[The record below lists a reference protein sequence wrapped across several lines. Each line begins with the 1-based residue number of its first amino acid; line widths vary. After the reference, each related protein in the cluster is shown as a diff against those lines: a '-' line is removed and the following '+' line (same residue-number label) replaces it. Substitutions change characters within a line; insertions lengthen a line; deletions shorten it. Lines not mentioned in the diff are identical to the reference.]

1 MQKKEVHLHS
11 CRVKFTIFVL
21 MLFLF
26 VGSVQAGND
35 DDYKNTKITLKVDNM
50 RLDKVL
56 DSLAVMVKVQFFYN
70 HAQINVQKEISID
83 VKNRTLDYV
92 LLMILGDQPVDVE
105 YQMNRVIVL
114 KPRPKVDPRS
124 LIHKVSGVVIDA
136 STKDPLPG
144 ASIVLKERVAMGVVT
159 DINGKFFIEVPEGI
173 SALLVSF
180 VGYENEEIP
189 LTGKLTD
196 LEIKLTPKQEELE
209 DVVVTGMAPRKV
221 ESFSGSYV
229 SVKGSELKKLNPT
242 NILKALQVFDP
253 SFRIVENNK
262 VGSDPNAMPEFRLR
276 GDVQLNPTGAN
287 DLQMLMGDYSNR
299 PNMPLFILD
308 GFKTTLQR
316 IVDLD
321 PERIESVTILKDASA
336 TAIYGSEA
344 ANGVLVFET
353 KKPLSGAL
361 NVSYSMN
368 LGVTTPDLSDYNLMN
383 AEEKLEYE
391 KRAGLFNPLSAS
403 DMNYYNYYKQEILRG
418 VNTYWLSKPLQTPI
432 THRHTLSMEGGD
444 EALMYSLSV
453 NYSSEPGV
461 MKESD
466 RTSMGLSL
474 NLQYRRKKWNINN
487 QLSLSN
493 VKGNNSP
500 YGSFSEYTK
509 LNPYYRVKDENG
521 HYTKLI
527 EYKSMGAGTQR
538 EEITNPLYNIQFP
551 YKDMTENFSVTDNFA
566 IECAIQENLR
576 VNVAASFTKGTAR
589 SEVFKSMNH
598 TDFAGE
604 KDLTKRGSYNKNTG
618 ETFTWSLNASVN
630 YNLTFGKHLISLFGR
645 WNVDENQ
652 GNSVN
657 LSAKGFPND
666 NMTDFLFGFEMD
678 NRVAGMESTSRSV
691 GVIGQ
696 VSYMYDTR
704 YSMDFSIRGDLSSQ
718 FGSNTGMAPFWSI
731 GARWNMHKEKWL
743 ENTFISNL
751 VLRGSYGVT
760 GSQSYEPYQATE
772 MYSFRELMFP
782 YPATDVLGAQLKGI
796 GNPDLGWSKTKNR
809 SVALELGFFQN
820 RLNFGAS
827 YYNNLTENLL
837 LDYTLAPSVGFR
849 TMTTNVGAVKNE
861 GIDLQLNGLIIN
873 DWERNIQ
880 WTLGING
887 AHNRNVVEKISNVL
901 KALNE
906 TNLASKDEPLP
917 IYEEGKSMNQLFTV
931 RSLGIDPA
939 TGKEVYLKRN
949 GEKTFV
955 WDAVDKVPM
964 GDSQPKWNG
973 SISSSFLYKNWS
985 MNLAFTYSLGAHIY
999 NQTLVDK
1006 IENSK
1011 VAYNLDRRAIKAR
1024 WSKDNP
1030 DAKYKSIEIIGND
1043 TPQSSRFVQKENKLT
1058 FSSITLGYRFDPK
1071 NFKFLQTCRV
1081 ASLSLN
1087 ATMNDIAVLSTI
1099 RQERGLDYPFARSF
1113 NLSLSVLF
1121 N

>member
-403 DMNYYNYYKQEILRG
+403 DMNYYNHYKQEILRG
-418 VNTYWLSKPLQTPI
+418 VDTYWLSKPLQTPV

-444 EALMYSLSV
+444 EALRYSLSV

-809 SVALELGFFQN
+809 SVALELGSFQN
-820 RLNFGAS
+820 RLNISAS

-861 GIDLQLNGLIIN
+861 GVDLQLNGLIIN

-880 WTLGING
+880 WTLGVNG

-906 TNLASKDEPLP
+906 ANLASKDEPLP

-1030 DAKYKSIEIIGND
+1030 NAKYKSIEIIGND

>member
-11 CRVKFTIFVL
+11 CRIKFMVFALVF
-21 MLFLF
+21 FLF
-26 VGSVQAGND
+26 TGNSYAGND
-35 DDYKNTKITLKVDNM
+35 EDYKDTRVTLKVENM
-50 RLDKVL
+50 SLNKVL
-56 DSLAVMVKVQFFYN
+56 DTLAVMTKVQFFYN
-70 HAQINVQKEISID
+70 HAQVDVNKKVTID
-83 VKNRTLDYV
+83 VKGQKLSYV
-92 LLMILGDQPVDVE
+92 LMLVLGGQDIDVE

-114 KPRPKVDPRS
+114 KPKPKVKHGEVI
-124 LIHKVSGVVIDA
+124 LKISGKVIDA
-136 STKDPLPG
+136 ETKETLPG
-144 ASIVLKERVAMGVVT
+144 ASIVLKEKMAMGVVT
-159 DINGKFFIEVPEGI
+159 DIDGKFFIEVPEGI
-173 SALLVSF
+173 TALVVTY
-180 VGYENEEIP
+180 VGYEPETVV

-196 LEIKLTPKQEELE
+196 MVIKLTPKAEEIG

-229 SVKGSELKKLNPT
+229 TVKGAELKKLNPT

-262 VGSDPNAMPEFRLR
+262 QGSNPNAMPEFRLR

-321 PERIESVTILKDASA
+321 PERVESVTILKDASA

-353 KKPLSGAL
+353 KKPLTGAI

-368 LGVTTPDLSDYNLMN
+368 MGITTPDLTDYNLMN

-391 KRAGLFNPLSAS
+391 MRAGLFNPKNAA
-403 DMNYYNYYKQEILRG
+403 DMNYYNHYKQEILRG
-418 VNTYWLSKPLQTPI
+418 VDTYWLSKPLRTPV

-444 EALMYSLSV
+444 EALRYSLSV
-453 NYSSEPGV
+453 NYSNEPGV

-474 NLQYRRKKWNINN
+474 NLQYRRKKWNIGN

-493 VKGNNSP
+493 VEGNNSP
-500 YGSFSEYTK
+500 YGSFSTYTR
-509 LNPYYRVKDENG
+509 LNPYYRTKDENG
-521 HYTKLI
+521 NYTKVI
-527 EYKSMGAGTQR
+527 EIKGMGAGTQR
-538 EEITNPLYNIQFP
+538 RTITNPLYNIQFP
-551 YKDMTENFSVTDNFA
+551 YKDMSENFSVTDNFS
-566 IECAIQENLR
+566 IECAIKENLR
-576 VNVAASFTKGTAR
+576 VNMAASLSKGTAR
-589 SEVFKSMNH
+589 TEVFKSMNH
-598 TDFAGE
+598 TDFADE
-604 KDLTKRGSYNKNTG
+604 KDLTKKGSYTKNTG
-618 ETFTWSLNASVN
+618 ETFSWSLNASIN
-630 YNLTFGKHLISLFGR
+630 YNLTVGKHLISMFGR
-645 WNVDENQ
+645 WNVDENKS
-652 GNSVN
+652 NNIS

-666 NMTDFLFGFEMD
+666 NMTDFLFAFEMD
-678 NRVAGMESTSRSV
+678 NRVNGSESTSRSV

-696 VSYMYDTR
+696 ISYMYDMR

-718 FGSNTGMAPFWSI
+718 FGSNAGMAPFWSI

-743 ENTFISNL
+743 ENTFVTNL
-751 VLRGSYGVT
+751 VLRGSYGIT

-772 MYSFRELMFP
+772 MYSFSELMFP

-809 SVALELGFFQN
+809 SVSMELGFFQN
-820 RLNFGAS
+820 RLNFSAS

-837 LDYTLAPSVGFR
+837 LQYTLAPSVGFQFM
-849 TMTTNVGAVKNE
+849 TMNVGSVKNE

-873 DWERNIQ
+873 NYEHQIQ
-880 WTLGING
+880 WNVAVNG

-901 KALNE
+901 KAMNE
-906 TNLASKDEPLP
+906 ENLKSVDEPLP
-917 IYEEGKSMNQLFTV
+917 VYEEGKSMNQLFTV
-931 RSLGIDPA
+931 PSLGIDPA

-949 GEKTFV
+949 GEKTYV
-955 WDAVDKVPM
+955 WDAADKVSM

-973 SISSSFLYKNWS
+973 SISSSFMYKNWS
-985 MNLAFTYSLGAHIY
+985 VNLAFTYSLGAHTY

-1006 IENSK
+1006 IENTSL
-1011 VAYNLDRRAIKAR
+1011 AYNLDRRAMKAR
-1024 WSKDNP
+1024 WSKDNR
-1030 DAKYKSIEIIGND
+1030 DAKYKAITIIGND
-1043 TPQSSRFVQKENKLT
+1043 TPQSSRFVQKENKLA
-1058 FSSITLGYRFDPK
+1058 FSSITVGYRFDPK
-1071 NFKFLQTCRV
+1071 RIKFLQACRI

-1087 ATMNDIAVLSTI
+1087 AAMNDIAVISTI
-1099 RQERGLDYPFARSF
+1099 KQERGLDYPFARSF

>member
-1 MQKKEVHLHS
+1 MQKKKCL
-11 CRVKFTIFVL
+11 CRDLIIKSICCV
-21 MLFLF
+21 FLYALLSIS
-26 VGSVQAGND
+26 SVFGQEQ
-35 DDYKNTKITLKVDNM
+35 DYKKTRITLNVKDM
-50 RLDKVL
+50 KLDRVL
-56 DSLAVMVKVQFFYN
+56 DTLASVAKVRFFYN
-70 HAQINVQKEISID
+70 HSQID
-83 VKNRTLDYV
+83 VNKKVSLNVKDRELDYV
-92 LLMILGDQPVDVE
+92 LMLALEDQPVSVE
-105 YQMNRVIVL
+105 YQVNRVVVL
-114 KPRPKVDPRS
+114 KYKKPTQ
-124 LIHKVSGVVIDA
+124 GVTIYKINGTVVDA
-136 STKDPLPG
+136 STKEPLPG
-144 ASIVLKERVAMGVVT
+144 ASIILKENKGMGVVT
-159 DINGKFFIEVPEGI
+159 DFDGKFFIEVPQGT

-180 VGYENEEIP
+180 VGYEEEAVTV
-189 LTGKLTD
+189 TGDMKD
-196 LEIKLTPKQEELE
+196 LEIKLTPRLEELE

-229 SVKGSELKKLNPT
+229 SVKGAELKKLNPT

-353 KKPLSGAL
+353 KKPLPGAL

-391 KRAGLFNPLSAS
+391 KRAGLFNPLNAS
-403 DMNYYNYYKQEILRG
+403 HMNYYNHYKQEILRG
-418 VNTYWLSKPLQTPI
+418 VDTYWLSKPLQTPV

-444 EALMYSLSV
+444 EALRYSLSV
-453 NYSSEPGV
+453 NYSGEPGV

-474 NLQYRRKKWNINN
+474 NLQYRRKKWNISN

-500 YGSFSEYTK
+500 YGSFREYTK

-521 HYTKLI
+521 NYTKLI

-604 KDLTKRGSYNKNTG
+604 KDLTKRGSYSKNTG

-645 WNVDENQ
+645 WNVEENQ
-652 GNSVN
+652 GNSVS

-696 VSYMYDTR
+696 ISYMYDTR

-796 GNPDLGWSKTKNR
+796 GNSDLGWSKTKNR

-820 RLNFGAS
+820 RLSFSAS

-861 GIDLQLNGLIIN
+861 GVDLQINGLIIN

-906 TNLASKDEPLP
+906 KNLASEDEPLP

-955 WDAVDKVPM
+955 WDAVDKVSM

-973 SISSSFLYKNWS
+973 SISSAFLYKNWS

-1006 IENSK
+1006 IENSTI
-1011 VAYNLDRRAIKAR
+1011 AYNLDRRATKAR

-1030 DAKYKSIEIIGND
+1030 NAKYKSIEIIGND
-1043 TPQSSRFVQKENKLT
+1043 TPQSSRFVQKENKLS

-1071 NFKFLQTCRV
+1071 NFKFLQACRV

-1087 ATMNDIAVLSTI
+1087 VAMNDIAVLSTI
-1099 RQERGLDYPFARSF
+1099 KQERGLDYPFARSF

>member
-1 MQKKEVHLHS
+1 M
-11 CRVKFTIFVL
+11 
-21 MLFLF
+21 
-26 VGSVQAGND
+26 
-35 DDYKNTKITLKVDNM
+35 
-50 RLDKVL
+50 
-56 DSLAVMVKVQFFYN
+56 
-70 HAQINVQKEISID
+70 
-83 VKNRTLDYV
+83 
-92 LLMILGDQPVDVE
+92 
-105 YQMNRVIVL
+105 
-114 KPRPKVDPRS
+114 
-124 LIHKVSGVVIDA
+124 
-136 STKDPLPG
+136 
-144 ASIVLKERVAMGVVT
+144 
-159 DINGKFFIEVPEGI
+159 
-173 SALLVSF
+173 
-180 VGYENEEIP
+180 
-189 LTGKLTD
+189 
-196 LEIKLTPKQEELE
+196 
-209 DVVVTGMAPRKV
+209 
-221 ESFSGSYV
+221 
-229 SVKGSELKKLNPT
+229 
-242 NILKALQVFDP
+242 
-253 SFRIVENNK
+253 
-262 VGSDPNAMPEFRLR
+262 
-276 GDVQLNPTGAN
+276 
-287 DLQMLMGDYSNR
+287 
-299 PNMPLFILD
+299 
-308 GFKTTLQR
+308 
-316 IVDLD
+316 
-321 PERIESVTILKDASA
+321 
-336 TAIYGSEA
+336 
-344 ANGVLVFET
+344 
-353 KKPLSGAL
+353 
-361 NVSYSMN
+361 
-368 LGVTTPDLSDYNLMN
+368 
-383 AEEKLEYE
+383 
-391 KRAGLFNPLSAS
+391 
-403 DMNYYNYYKQEILRG
+403 
-418 VNTYWLSKPLQTPI
+418 
-432 THRHTLSMEGGD
+432 
-444 EALMYSLSV
+444 
-453 NYSSEPGV
+453 
-461 MKESD
+461 
-466 RTSMGLSL
+466 
-474 NLQYRRKKWNINN
+474 
-487 QLSLSN
+487 
-493 VKGNNSP
+493 KGNNSP

-521 HYTKLI
+521 NYTKLI

-604 KDLTKRGSYNKNTG
+604 KDLTKKGSYRKNTG

-931 RSLGIDPA
+931 RSLGIDPT

>member
-353 KKPLSGAL
+353 KKPLLFGC
-361 NVSYSMN
+361 
-368 LGVTTPDLSDYNLMN
+368 
-383 AEEKLEYE
+383 AE
-391 KRAGLFNPLSAS
+391 
-403 DMNYYNYYKQEILRG
+403 M
-418 VNTYWLSKPLQTPI
+418 
-432 THRHTLSMEGGD
+432 
-444 EALMYSLSV
+444 
-453 NYSSEPGV
+453 
-461 MKESD
+461 
-466 RTSMGLSL
+466 
-474 NLQYRRKKWNINN
+474 
-487 QLSLSN
+487 
-493 VKGNNSP
+493 
-500 YGSFSEYTK
+500 
-509 LNPYYRVKDENG
+509 RVPA
-521 HYTKLI
+521 T
-527 EYKSMGAGTQR
+527 
-538 EEITNPLYNIQFP
+538 
-551 YKDMTENFSVTDNFA
+551 
-566 IECAIQENLR
+566 
-576 VNVAASFTKGTAR
+576 AASR
-589 SEVFKSMNH
+589 S
-598 TDFAGE
+598 
-604 KDLTKRGSYNKNTG
+604 R
-618 ETFTWSLNASVN
+618 
-630 YNLTFGKHLISLFGR
+630 
-645 WNVDENQ
+645 
-652 GNSVN
+652 
-657 LSAKGFPND
+657 
-666 NMTDFLFGFEMD
+666 
-678 NRVAGMESTSRSV
+678 
-691 GVIGQ
+691 
-696 VSYMYDTR
+696 
-704 YSMDFSIRGDLSSQ
+704 
-718 FGSNTGMAPFWSI
+718 
-731 GARWNMHKEKWL
+731 
-743 ENTFISNL
+743 
-751 VLRGSYGVT
+751 
-760 GSQSYEPYQATE
+760 
-772 MYSFRELMFP
+772 
-782 YPATDVLGAQLKGI
+782 
-796 GNPDLGWSKTKNR
+796 
-809 SVALELGFFQN
+809 
-820 RLNFGAS
+820 
-827 YYNNLTENLL
+827 
-837 LDYTLAPSVGFR
+837 
-849 TMTTNVGAVKNE
+849 
-861 GIDLQLNGLIIN
+861 
-873 DWERNIQ
+873 
-880 WTLGING
+880 
-887 AHNRNVVEKISNVL
+887 
-901 KALNE
+901 
-906 TNLASKDEPLP
+906 
-917 IYEEGKSMNQLFTV
+917 
-931 RSLGIDPA
+931 
-939 TGKEVYLKRN
+939 
-949 GEKTFV
+949 
-955 WDAVDKVPM
+955 
-964 GDSQPKWNG
+964 
-973 SISSSFLYKNWS
+973 
-985 MNLAFTYSLGAHIY
+985 
-999 NQTLVDK
+999 
-1006 IENSK
+1006 
-1011 VAYNLDRRAIKAR
+1011 
-1024 WSKDNP
+1024 
-1030 DAKYKSIEIIGND
+1030 
-1043 TPQSSRFVQKENKLT
+1043 
-1058 FSSITLGYRFDPK
+1058 
-1071 NFKFLQTCRV
+1071 
-1081 ASLSLN
+1081 
-1087 ATMNDIAVLSTI
+1087 
-1099 RQERGLDYPFARSF
+1099 
-1113 NLSLSVLF
+1113 
-1121 N
+1121 

>member
-11 CRVKFTIFVL
+11 CRIKFTIFAL

-56 DSLAVMVKVQFFYN
+56 DSLAVMAKVQFFYN
-70 HAQINVQKEISID
+70 HAQINVRKEISID
-83 VKNRTLDYV
+83 VKDRALDYV

-114 KPRPKVDPRS
+114 KSRPKMDPKS

-136 STKDPLPG
+136 STKEPLPG
-144 ASIVLKERVAMGVVT
+144 ASIVLKERAAMGVVT

-180 VGYENEEIP
+180 IGYKNEEIP

-196 LEIKLTPKQEELE
+196 LEIKLTPRQEELE

-353 KKPLSGAL
+353 KKPLPGAL

-403 DMNYYNYYKQEILRG
+403 DMNYYNHYKQEILRG
-418 VNTYWLSKPLQTPI
+418 VDTYWLSKPLQTPV

-444 EALMYSLSV
+444 EALRYSLSV
-453 NYSSEPGV
+453 NYNSEPGV
-461 MKESD
+461 MKKSD
-466 RTSMGLSL
+466 RTSMGLGL

-487 QLSLSN
+487 QLNLSN

-521 HYTKLI
+521 NYTKLI

-576 VNVAASFTKGTAR
+576 VNVAASLTKGTAR

-604 KDLTKRGSYNKNTG
+604 EDLTKRGSYSKNTG
-618 ETFTWSLNASVN
+618 ETFSWSLNASVN

-645 WNVDENQ
+645 WNVDESQ
-652 GNSVN
+652 GNSVS

-718 FGSNTGMAPFWSI
+718 FGSDTGMAPFWSI

-796 GNPDLGWSKTKNR
+796 GNSDLGWSKTKNR

-820 RLNFGAS
+820 RLSFSAS

-861 GIDLQLNGLIIN
+861 GVDLQLNGLIIN
-873 DWERNIQ
+873 DWERGIQ
-880 WTLGING
+880 WTLGVNG

-906 TNLASKDEPLP
+906 ENLASEDEPLP

-955 WDAVDKVPM
+955 WDAVDKVSM

-985 MNLAFTYSLGAHIY
+985 INLAFTYSLGAHIY

-1071 NFKFLQTCRV
+1071 NFKFLQACRI

-1087 ATMNDIAVLSTI
+1087 AAMNDIAVLSTI
-1099 RQERGLDYPFARSF
+1099 KQERGLDYPFARSF

>member
-1 MQKKEVHLHS
+1 MQKKKCL
-11 CRVKFTIFVL
+11 CRDLIIKSICCV
-21 MLFLF
+21 FLYALLSIS
-26 VGSVQAGND
+26 SVFGQEQ
-35 DDYKNTKITLKVDNM
+35 DYKKTRITLNVKDM
-50 RLDKVL
+50 KLDRVL
-56 DSLAVMVKVQFFYN
+56 DTLASVAKVRFFYN
-70 HAQINVQKEISID
+70 HSQID
-83 VKNRTLDYV
+83 VNKKVSLNVKDRELDYV
-92 LLMILGDQPVDVE
+92 LMLALEDQPVSVE
-105 YQMNRVIVL
+105 YQVNRVVVL
-114 KPRPKVDPRS
+114 KYKKPTQ
-124 LIHKVSGVVIDA
+124 GVTIYKINGTVVDA
-136 STKDPLPG
+136 STKEPLPG
-144 ASIVLKERVAMGVVT
+144 ASIILKENKGMGVVT
-159 DINGKFFIEVPEGI
+159 DFDGKFFIEVPQGT

-180 VGYENEEIP
+180 VGYEEEAVTV
-189 LTGKLTD
+189 TGDMKD
-196 LEIKLTPKQEELE
+196 LEIKLTPRLEELE
-209 DVVVTGMAPRKV
+209 DVVVTGMVPRKV

-229 SVKGSELKKLNPT
+229 SVKGAELKKLNPT

-353 KKPLSGAL
+353 KKPLPGAL

-391 KRAGLFNPLSAS
+391 KRAGLFNPLNAS
-403 DMNYYNYYKQEILRG
+403 HMNYYNHYKQEILRG
-418 VNTYWLSKPLQTPI
+418 VDTYWLSKPLQTPV

-444 EALMYSLSV
+444 EALRYSLSV
-453 NYSSEPGV
+453 NYSGEPGV

-474 NLQYRRKKWNINN
+474 NLQYRRKKWNISN

-500 YGSFSEYTK
+500 YGSFREYTK

-521 HYTKLI
+521 NYTKLI

-604 KDLTKRGSYNKNTG
+604 KDLTKRGSYSKNTG

-645 WNVDENQ
+645 WNVEENQ
-652 GNSVN
+652 GNSVS

-696 VSYMYDTR
+696 ISYMYDTR

-796 GNPDLGWSKTKNR
+796 GNSDLGWSKTKNR

-820 RLNFGAS
+820 RLSFSAS

-861 GIDLQLNGLIIN
+861 GVDLQINGLIIN

-906 TNLASKDEPLP
+906 KNLASEDEPLP

-955 WDAVDKVPM
+955 WDAVDKVSM

-973 SISSSFLYKNWS
+973 SISSAFLYKNWS

-1006 IENSK
+1006 IENSTI
-1011 VAYNLDRRAIKAR
+1011 AYNLDRRATKAR

-1030 DAKYKSIEIIGND
+1030 NAKYKSIEIIGND
-1043 TPQSSRFVQKENKLT
+1043 TPQSSRFVQKENKLS

-1071 NFKFLQTCRV
+1071 NFKFLQACRV

-1087 ATMNDIAVLSTI
+1087 VAMNDIAVLSTI
-1099 RQERGLDYPFARSF
+1099 KQERGLDYPFARSF

>member
-1 MQKKEVHLHS
+1 MKKRKCL
-11 CRVKFTIFVL
+11 CRDLIIKLICCIFL
-21 MLFLF
+21 YAFLP
-26 VGSVQAGND
+26 VSSVFGQ
-35 DDYKNTKITLKVDNM
+35 DYKKTRITLNVKDM
-50 RLDKVL
+50 KLDRVL
-56 DSLAVMVKVQFFYN
+56 DTLASMAEVRFFYN
-70 HAQINVQKEISID
+70 HSQVDINKRVSLNVKE
-83 VKNRTLDYV
+83 RELDYV
-92 LLMILGDQPVDVE
+92 LVLALADLPVSVK
-105 YQMNRVIVL
+105 YQENRIVVL
-114 KPRPKVDPRS
+114 KYKKT
-124 LIHKVSGVVIDA
+124 IQGATIYKVSGMVVDA
-136 STKDPLPG
+136 STKNPLPG
-144 ASIVLKERVAMGVVT
+144 ASIILREIKGMGVVT
-159 DINGKFFIEVPEGI
+159 DIDGKFFIDVPQET
-173 SALLVSF
+173 STLLVSF
-180 VGYENEEIP
+180 VGYEEEVV
-189 LTGKLTD
+189 TVAGDMQD
-196 LEIKLTPKQEELE
+196 LEIKLTPHQEILE

-229 SVKGSELKKLNPT
+229 SVKGAELKKLNPT

-253 SFRIVENNK
+253 SFRIVEDNK

-276 GDVQLNPTGAN
+276 GDVQLNPTSAN

-321 PERIESVTILKDASA
+321 PERLESVTILKDASA

-353 KKPLSGAL
+353 KKPLPGAL

-368 LGVTTPDLSDYNLMN
+368 VGVTVPDLSDYNLMN

-391 KRAGLFNPLSAS
+391 KRAGLFNPLSAG
-403 DMNYYNYYKQEILRG
+403 DMNYYNHYKQEILRG
-418 VNTYWLSKPLQTPI
+418 VNTYWLSKPLRTPV
-432 THRHTLSMEGGD
+432 THRHTLSMGGGD
-444 EALMYSLSV
+444 EALRYSLYV
-453 NYSSEPGV
+453 NYSSSPGV
-461 MKESD
+461 MKESY

-474 NLQYRRKKWNINN
+474 NLQYRRKKWNISN

-493 VKGNNSP
+493 VEGNNSP
-500 YGSFSEYTK
+500 YGSFGEYTK

-521 HYTKLI
+521 NYTKLI
-527 EYKSMGAGTQR
+527 EYKPMGAGTSR
-538 EEITNPLYNIQFP
+538 EKITNPLYNIQFP
-551 YKDMTENFSVTDNFA
+551 YKDMTENFNVTDNFA
-566 IECAIQENLR
+566 IECAIREDLR
-576 VNVAASFTKGTAR
+576 VNASASFTKGTAR

-598 TDFAGE
+598 TDFANE
-604 KDLTKRGSYNKNTG
+604 RDLTKRGSYRKNTG
-618 ETFTWSLNASVN
+618 ETFSWSLNASIN
-630 YNLTFGKHLISLFGR
+630 YNLVFRKHLISLFGR
-645 WNVDENQ
+645 WNVRENRT
-652 GNSVN
+652 NSVR

-696 VSYMYDTR
+696 ISYMYDTR

-731 GARWNMHKEKWL
+731 GARWNLHKEKWL

-751 VLRGSYGVT
+751 VLRGSYGIT
-760 GSQSYEPYQATE
+760 GSQSYEPYQAIE

-796 GNPDLGWSKTKNR
+796 GNSNLGWSKTKNR

-820 RLNFGAS
+820 RLNFSAT
-827 YYNNLTENLL
+827 YYNDLTENLL
-837 LDYTLAPSVGFR
+837 LNYTLAPSVGFR
-849 TMTTNVGAVKNE
+849 TMMMNVGAVKND
-861 GIDLQLNGLIIN
+861 GVDLQMNGLIID
-873 DWERNIQ
+873 DWERNMQ

-887 AHNRNVVEKISNVL
+887 AHNRNVVKKISNVL

-906 TNLASKDEPLP
+906 KNLASKDEPLP

-949 GEKTFV
+949 GKKTFV
-955 WDAVDKVPM
+955 WDAVDKVSV
-964 GDSQPKWNG
+964 GNSQPKWNG
-973 SISSSFLYKNWS
+973 SISSSFLCKNWS
-985 MNLAFTYSLGAHIY
+985 VSLAFTYSLGAYIY

-1006 IENSK
+1006 IENSAI
-1011 VAYNLDRRAIKAR
+1011 AYNLDRRAIKAR

-1030 DAKYKSIEIIGND
+1030 NAKYKSIEIIGND
-1043 TPQSSRFVQKENKLT
+1043 TPQSSRFVQKENKLS
-1058 FSSITLGYRFDPK
+1058 FSSIALGYRFNPPK
-1071 NFKFLQTCRV
+1071 IKFLQVCRV
-1081 ASLSLN
+1081 KSLSLN
-1087 ATMNDIAVLSTI
+1087 FAMNDIAVFSTI
-1099 RQERGLDYPFARSF
+1099 KQERGLDYPFARSF

>member
-1 MQKKEVHLHS
+1 
-11 CRVKFTIFVL
+11 
-21 MLFLF
+21 
-26 VGSVQAGND
+26 
-35 DDYKNTKITLKVDNM
+35 
-50 RLDKVL
+50 
-56 DSLAVMVKVQFFYN
+56 
-70 HAQINVQKEISID
+70 
-83 VKNRTLDYV
+83 
-92 LLMILGDQPVDVE
+92 
-105 YQMNRVIVL
+105 
-114 KPRPKVDPRS
+114 
-124 LIHKVSGVVIDA
+124 
-136 STKDPLPG
+136 
-144 ASIVLKERVAMGVVT
+144 
-159 DINGKFFIEVPEGI
+159 
-173 SALLVSF
+173 
-180 VGYENEEIP
+180 
-189 LTGKLTD
+189 
-196 LEIKLTPKQEELE
+196 
-209 DVVVTGMAPRKV
+209 
-221 ESFSGSYV
+221 
-229 SVKGSELKKLNPT
+229 
-242 NILKALQVFDP
+242 
-253 SFRIVENNK
+253 
-262 VGSDPNAMPEFRLR
+262 
-276 GDVQLNPTGAN
+276 
-287 DLQMLMGDYSNR
+287 
-299 PNMPLFILD
+299 
-308 GFKTTLQR
+308 
-316 IVDLD
+316 
-321 PERIESVTILKDASA
+321 
-336 TAIYGSEA
+336 
-344 ANGVLVFET
+344 
-353 KKPLSGAL
+353 
-361 NVSYSMN
+361 
-368 LGVTTPDLSDYNLMN
+368 
-383 AEEKLEYE
+383 
-391 KRAGLFNPLSAS
+391 
-403 DMNYYNYYKQEILRG
+403 
-418 VNTYWLSKPLQTPI
+418 
-432 THRHTLSMEGGD
+432 
-444 EALMYSLSV
+444 
-453 NYSSEPGV
+453 
-461 MKESD
+461 
-466 RTSMGLSL
+466 
-474 NLQYRRKKWNINN
+474 
-487 QLSLSN
+487 
-493 VKGNNSP
+493 
-500 YGSFSEYTK
+500 
-509 LNPYYRVKDENG
+509 
-521 HYTKLI
+521 
-527 EYKSMGAGTQR
+527 
-538 EEITNPLYNIQFP
+538 
-551 YKDMTENFSVTDNFA
+551 
-566 IECAIQENLR
+566 
-576 VNVAASFTKGTAR
+576 
-589 SEVFKSMNH
+589 
-598 TDFAGE
+598 
-604 KDLTKRGSYNKNTG
+604 
-618 ETFTWSLNASVN
+618 
-630 YNLTFGKHLISLFGR
+630 
-645 WNVDENQ
+645 
-652 GNSVN
+652 
-657 LSAKGFPND
+657 
-666 NMTDFLFGFEMD
+666 
-678 NRVAGMESTSRSV
+678 
-691 GVIGQ
+691 
-696 VSYMYDTR
+696 
-704 YSMDFSIRGDLSSQ
+704 
-718 FGSNTGMAPFWSI
+718 
-731 GARWNMHKEKWL
+731 MHKEKWL

-985 MNLAFTYSLGAHIY
+985 MNLAFTCSLGAHIY